1 MIESSSQPAWMS
13 VAEASRLLQIS
24 ETAVRK
30 RVRSGALPARG
41 DRGSTEVLI
50 SIANLPTMSSQPAR
64 SALGSEARCEGERLV
79 AELAEV
85 RTRLADAQLE
95 RDRWHTA
102 AIEARA
108 DARAAEAAR
117 SAVERELRMVLSQS

>member
-85 RTRLADAQLE
+85 RARLADAQLE
-95 RDRWHTA
+95 RDRWHTVA
-102 AIEARA
+102 MEARA